1 MTVQQFFDIISPS
14 KFNNYF
20 DYGLE
25 VEYEGKRKI
34 IEIYGETKKKSKLTT
49 VEPPHLP
56 DVVPNENIQTL
67 KVLNLR
73 NIIQDLFQHL

>member
-1 MTVQQFFDIISPS
+1 MTVQQFFNIINSS
-14 KFNNYF
+14 KFNNNF

-25 VEYEGKRKI
+25 IEYEGKRKI

-49 VEPPHLP
+49 IEPPYIP

-73 NIIQDLFQHL
+73 DIIQDLFQHL